1 MKISVFLVL
10 LSSRLVL
17 AAEPQMLFFAKETAK
32 EFTHVAL
39 RIEGDQVT
47 GTQVWQPREAHGAA
61 GTLDGILTG
70 GGIIQVVYQYTIEG
84 SEQEEEQVFKL
95 EGDKLYPGEGELV
108 EGEGGRLNLKAPN
121 QVEFKTALAKVA
133 VTEPKAGSPERK
145 AIMDAMRVVVTE
157 HVGTAVTF
165 TGDVRTSGGWARFQ
179 GNVATAN
186 GKVPTKEEAA
196 MDLELDFF
204 ALLKKDG
211 EGNWGVVHW
220 GFAGDIGVSEEAKEK
235 FPEAPWVLYQ

>member
-1 MKISVFLVL
+1 
-10 LSSRLVL
+10 
-17 AAEPQMLFFAKETAK
+17 MLFFAKETAK

-95 EGDKLYPGEGELV
+95 EGDKLYSGEGELV

-121 QVEFKTALAKVA
+121 QVVFKTALAKVA
-133 VTEPKAGSPERK
+133 VTEPKVGSPERK

-157 HVGTAVTF
+157 HVGTT
-165 TGDVRTSGGWARFQ
+165 
-179 GNVATAN
+179 
-186 GKVPTKEEAA
+186 
-196 MDLELDFF
+196 
-204 ALLKKDG
+204 
-211 EGNWGVVHW
+211 
-220 GFAGDIGVSEEAKEK
+220 
-235 FPEAPWVLYQ
+235 